1 VRPDCHRS
9 YIIAARLFGPGPIST
24 NPGPIR
30 TNSLPVLIRAAFYI
44 EEFISKLSLL
54 HNCTNEESYFY
65 LKSYFHKE
73 KLKRS
78 SEADFVIK
86 GQIFTYYFII

>member
-1 VRPDCHRS
+1 MGPRCSSAETQVCHRS
-9 YIIAARLFGPGPIST
+9 YIIAARLFDRRPIST

-65 LKSYFHKE
+65 LKSCFHMM
-73 KLKRS
+73 RS
-78 SEADFVIK
+78 SSAVRGDITV
-86 GQIFTYYFII
+86 